1 MTELKDWLNP
11 INFNKDKSMTQ
22 KKMIQLKNPKT
33 EKYNKFKTFVLSQN
47 FPWFYYESSVIGKPQ
62 PFFSHGFLLRPNDL
76 LMNTGGKKYP
86 ITNSVHV
93 DHMEEVFQEIADFN
107 NIGVN
112 CIYRMNANVTE
123 PLKNVERSSIH
134 VDHYFPHKNMLIYL
148 TDAGGK
154 TVVDNESH
162 NPREDD
168 IIIFE
173 GEKHSHYYPREK
185 RRVVLV
191 VTYA

>member
-1 MTELKDWLNP
+1 MN
-11 INFNKDKSMTQ
+11 IFKDKSMKQ

-62 PFFSHGFLLRPNDL
+62 PFFSHGFLIRPNDHL
-76 LMNTGGKKYP
+76 HTGGKKYP
-86 ITNSVHV
+86 ISNSVHV

-123 PLKNVERSSIH
+123 PLKNVERSSSH
-134 VDHYFPHKNMLIYL
+134 VDHYFHHENMLIYL

-154 TVVDNESH
+154 TVVGNDSH

-168 IIIFE
+168 IIIFG
-173 GEKHSHYYPREK
+173 GEPHFHYYPREK

-191 VTYA
+191 ATYV